1 MINNIKE
8 LKEIEVKGK
17 DNKEMITEVD

>member
-1 MINNIKE
+1 MINNIKD